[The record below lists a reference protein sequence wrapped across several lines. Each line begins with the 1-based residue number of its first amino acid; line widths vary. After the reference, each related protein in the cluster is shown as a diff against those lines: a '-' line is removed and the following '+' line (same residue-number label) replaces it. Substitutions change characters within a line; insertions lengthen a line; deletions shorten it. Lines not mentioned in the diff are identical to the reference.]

1 MTERGWYPPS
11 ADDIVRIGQV
21 VLADLPEPFRSPLS
35 DVPIV
40 VQDLADDA
48 LVKELNLDN
57 PYDLTGLY
65 SGTAVGIQEARDT
78 GAQPD
83 MIFLYR
89 QAILA
94 EWCETDV
101 DFENLI
107 RNVLIHEIAHHFGW
121 SDEDIE
127 RVEFG

>member
-1 MTERGWYPPS
+1 MSERGWYPPS
-11 ADDIVRIGQV
+11 ADDIVRIGQE

-65 SGTAVGIQEARDT
+65 SGTAVGIQEARET